1 MMIRSINEHRSF
13 FNLSIEFLML
23 LDENLPR
30 QVRSVR
36 NIEVHYCDL
45 FPLLN
50 PGHKLPSPVLNAFG
64 AILQDV
70 PCEQSCKAT
79 DNTLVLSSWIP
90 ALATGDATPA
100 RAEGSIVEHVQAA
113 VSVLKQV

>member
-1 MMIRSINEHRSF
+1 
-13 FNLSIEFLML
+13 ML

-36 NIEVHYCDL
+36 NIEVHYRDL

-50 PGHKLPSPVLNAFG
+50 PGHKLPSPALNAFG
-64 AILQDV
+64 AIIQDV
-70 PCEQSCKAT
+70 PCEQSHKAI

-100 RAEGSIVEHVQAA
+100 RAEGSIIEHVQAA
-113 VSVLKQV
+113 VSVENKSNSISIKHSAENFPSTSY